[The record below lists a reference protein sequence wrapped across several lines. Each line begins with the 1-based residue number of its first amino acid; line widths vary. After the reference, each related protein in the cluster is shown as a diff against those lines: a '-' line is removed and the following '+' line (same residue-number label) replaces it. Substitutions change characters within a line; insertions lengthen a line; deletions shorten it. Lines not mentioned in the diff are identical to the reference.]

1 MTLSSMAREASTQV
15 DFPRFEAGAPWWGG
29 HLQTIAGAL
38 PTSTGDL
45 DRYTSER
52 LFAAVPDGTGDT
64 MVATLHRP
72 TRSDVSQCVV
82 LLIHGVSGSEDSSY
96 ILRSAVHFLKLGYPV
111 LRANLRGAGPSRPLC
126 KLQYNAGTTDDLVHL
141 VSMVPADLRP
151 NGIVAMGY
159 SLGANVLMKFLGE
172 RGSASPIRAA
182 VAVSSPLDLSPVS
195 RRLMRWDSALFQFA
209 ILSQLRKEST
219 KPAAELSGPERDA
232 VLRTRTVWDFDQI
245 FTAPRNGFS
254 GAEDYYTRSSCGPFV
269 EHIAVPTLMIYASD
283 DPIVPNDAYFQY
295 KWDRNPKLIRL
306 LSKSGGH
313 CGFRAADRNNYWHD
327 LCAARFLQSIEETQA
342 RLSTARLLAES

>member
-15 DFPRFEAGAPWWGG
+15 DFPKFEPGAPWWGG

-38 PTSTGDL
+38 PTISTRDL
-45 DRYTSER
+45 GQYPGER
-52 LFAAVPDGTGDT
+52 LFAPVPDGTGDT
-64 MVATLHRP
+64 MAAMLHRP
-72 TRSDVSQCVV
+72 IRSDINRCVV

-96 ILRSAVHFLKLGYPV
+96 ILRSAAYFLNLGYPV

-141 VSMVPADLRP
+141 LSMVPADLRP

-172 RGSASPIRAA
+172 RGASSPIRAA
-182 VAVSSPLDLSPVS
+182 VAVSSPLDLSAVS
-195 RRLMRWDSALFQFA
+195 RRLMRWDNALFQFA
-209 ILSQLRKEST
+209 ILSQLRKESI
-219 KPAAELSGPERDA
+219 KPAAELSESERDA

-254 GAEDYYTRSSCGPFV
+254 GAEDYYTRSSCGPFL

-283 DPIVPNDAYFQY
+283 DPIVPNDAYLQY
-295 KWDRNPKLIRL
+295 RWDRNPKLIRL
-306 LSKSGGH
+306 LSQSGGH
-313 CGFRAADRNNYWHD
+313 CGFRGADRRACWHD
-327 LCAARFLQSIEETQA
+327 ACAARFLKSIEQI
-342 RLSTARLLAES
+342 